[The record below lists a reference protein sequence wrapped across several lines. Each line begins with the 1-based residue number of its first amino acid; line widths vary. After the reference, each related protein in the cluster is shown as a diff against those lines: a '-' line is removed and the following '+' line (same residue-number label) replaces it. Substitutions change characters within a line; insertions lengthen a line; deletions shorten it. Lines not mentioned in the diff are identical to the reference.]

1 LRVGTAALLDLLRIE
16 EPDTDFTFAMGADT
30 FIDLTDW
37 KWKRSKDILKEQLNG
52 RIVVFQ
58 RPSNEAASS
67 SSSLLEQRVSK
78 VNREEGAGVRIF
90 QLNDSLS
97 QGVSSTLIRSIRTR
111 EDLEGLV
118 APRVQDYIV
127 DKKLYGFAAQED

>member
-1 LRVGTAALLDLLRIE
+1 MRVGTAALLDLLRIE
-16 EPDTDFTFAMGADT
+16 EPDTEFTFAMGADT

-58 RPSNEAASS
+58 RPSNEASS
-67 SSSLLEQRVSK
+67 SSSSSVLEQRVSK

-90 QLNDSLS
+90 QLND
-97 QGVSSTLIRSIRTR
+97 
-111 EDLEGLV
+111 
-118 APRVQDYIV
+118 
-127 DKKLYGFAAQED
+127 